1 MRAAVAAGILAT
13 ATVVAVLIAEDDAL
27 ATEDAPCVT
36 WGEYSNV
43 ELGEDNRA
51 EVHRRFDF
59 NGHQVWQGDGREVR
73 KYRRCSGDGDH
84 VIVRYYWDGDEWM
97 SWEKT
102 WATVSGR
109 TPGTV
114 SRTVA
119 T

>member
-1 MRAAVAAGILAT
+1 MRATLAT
-13 ATVVAVLIAEDDAL
+13 LAGVVATLAL
-27 ATEDAPCVT
+27 AGPAAAEDAPCVT

-51 EVHRRFDF
+51 EVHARFDF

-109 TPGTV
+109 TPAAT
-114 SRTVA
+114 SRTIA